1 MIDPGLS
8 RDVFTDIIRSHH
20 RYIDFVKFGWGSG
33 LLTEAIRDKIAVLR
47 EHDVDFWCGGTL
59 FEIAYA
65 QGVLSQYTDWLA
77 RLGARHIEISDGT
90 IVIPH
95 KEKVRL
101 IRELSCNFKV
111 LSEVGKKA
119 ASVQPVTSE
128 WISMVRDE
136 LDAGACWV
144 ILEGREAGTSGV
156 FSASG
161 AVRDNLIHDILAS
174 GVDVDKLFFEAPH
187 KSQQTW
193 FISHIGPEL
202 NFANIASD
210 DIIGLETLRRGL
222 RSDTAMLMMN
232 ELERCD
238 LAG

>member
-8 RDVFTDIIRSHH
+8 RDVFADIIRSHH

-33 LLTEAIRDKIAVLR
+33 LLTEALKEKIAVLR
-47 EHDVDFWCGGTL
+47 DHDIDFWCGGTL
-59 FEIAYA
+59 FEVAYA
-65 QGVLSQYTDWLA
+65 QGVLSHYTEWLA
-77 RLGARHIEISDGT
+77 GLGGRHIEVSDGT
-90 IVIPH
+90 IVMPH
-95 KEKVRL
+95 KEKIRL
-101 IRELSCNFKV
+101 IRELSRDFCV

-119 ASVQPVTSE
+119 AGVQPVTSE
-128 WISMVRDE
+128 WIAMVRDE
-136 LDAGACWV
+136 LEAGAAWV

-161 AVRDNLIHDILAS
+161 AVRDGLIYDILAA
-174 GVDVDKLFFEAPH
+174 GVDVDKLFFEAPN
-187 KSQQTW
+187 KAQQTW

-222 RSDTAMLMMN
+222 RSDTAMLMMS
-232 ELERCD
+232 ELEQRD
-238 LAG
+238 MAG